1 MGLSLRKL
9 FKAREKPGEDVQRV
23 SSVEITDQQV
33 RDAVTE
39 ICLREL
45 AFWTCVGKIANALT
59 KCEFRTFYEGEE
71 LFKDEYYLWNYEP
84 NRNQNKAEF
93 LSKAMEQLFRNNEL
107 LIVES
112 YDGQL
117 LVADD
122 FSVTKNALYGDTYTN
137 VQVDDYTF
145 SRSFRSSDVLH
156 WTLNNKNVN
165 RIIQSLYDSY
175 SKLIDYSAKS
185 YLKSRG
191 SRGTLNISAMAQ
203 SDKLFNEKL
212 EKLMNEYFKSF
223 FESPNA
229 VLPLFEGYSYTD
241 IGSKTYSE
249 GTSRDIKSQYD
260 DIFDFTARGFSMPP
274 TLAKGDV
281 QDTEKAVDEMLTF
294 CLDPLAQMLMQEIH
308 NMWMSVD
315 GNAKELRKAADDLD
329 TLMESNRQIFLE
341 KSNLEEQQLIDMME
355 AETFLTPEKA
365 LEYGLIDR
373 VDSYQA
379 DDKDVQQR
387 LMSRVQQLS
396 GVIAQQKSFR
406 EQLESML
413 QQGGEPKPPVPTPKP
428 EPEEKKLTNQLAKLF
443 QNM

>member
-9 FKAREKPGEDVQRV
+9 FKAREKPGEDVQLV
-23 SSVEITDQQV
+23 SSVEIADQQV

-165 RIIQSLYDSY
+165 RIIQNLYDSY

-203 SDKLFNEKL
+203 SDKL
-212 EKLMNEYFKSF
+212 EKLMNEYLSHSLKAQTLSCHC
-223 FESPNA
+223 
-229 VLPLFEGYSYTD
+229 L
-241 IGSKTYSE
+241 
-249 GTSRDIKSQYD
+249 RDIHTQTLAQRL
-260 DIFDFTARGFSMPP
+260 TAREPAGISKASM
-274 TLAKGDV
+274 
-281 QDTEKAVDEMLTF
+281 M
-294 CLDPLAQMLMQEIH
+294 
-308 NMWMSVD
+308 
-315 GNAKELRKAADDLD
+315 
-329 TLMESNRQIFLE
+329 IFLISRPE
-341 KSNLEEQQLIDMME
+341 DSPCRLHWPR
-355 AETFLTPEKA
+355 ETCRT
-365 LEYGLIDR
+365 
-373 VDSYQA
+373 
-379 DDKDVQQR
+379 QR
-387 LMSRVQQLS
+387 KQWTRC
-396 GVIAQQKSFR
+396 
-406 EQLESML
+406 
-413 QQGGEPKPPVPTPKP
+413 
-428 EPEEKKLTNQLAKLF
+428 
-443 QNM
+443 